1 MTAVSSTVSHTAS
14 PAVAEPLS
22 YSPPHTPAGRLNG
35 SVAIVTGA
43 GSGVGAET
51 ARICHAEGAHVVL
64 NGLTGSRLEALAADL
79 NERVTVSPGDV
90 TDTDYLARL
99 VESARQVAGRIDVL
113 VNNAGA
119 TIRGSID
126 EATPE
131 NFDAAMNV
139 NLKSA
144 IQLIRLVAPTMRE
157 ARRGSIINVASITS
171 LQGLAGAVSYTASKA
186 GMTGVT
192 KAIAM
197 ELAPFNVRVNA
208 ICPGV
213 IDTPMTYA
221 HADTMPEPAE
231 HYEALKKR
239 QPMNRLASARDCALA
254 ALFLASED
262 SSFIT
267 GAAIPVDG
275 GRHAA

>member
-1 MTAVSSTVSHTAS
+1 MSATAPRRPGRT
-14 PAVAEPLS
+14 EPLS
-22 YSPPHTPAGRLNG
+22 YSPRHIPAGRLTG
-35 SVAIVTGA
+35 QVAIVTGA

-51 ARICHAEGAHVVL
+51 ARILHAEGAFVVL
-64 NGLTGSRLEALAADL
+64 NGLTASRANAVAAGLGRD
-79 NERVTVSPGDV
+79 RVIVSVGDV
-90 TDTDYLARL
+90 TDTDYLADL
-99 VESARQVAGRIDVL
+99 VQSAQQVYGRIDVL

-119 TIRGSID
+119 TIRGGID

-131 NFDAAMNV
+131 NFDAAINV
-139 NLKSA
+139 NLRSA
-144 IQLIRLVAPTMRE
+144 IQLTRLVAPTMQA

-192 KAIAM
+192 KAIAV

-221 HADTMPEPAE
+221 HAETMPDPAA
-231 HYEALKKR
+231 HYEALKGR

-254 ALFLASED
+254 VLFLAAED

-275 GRHAA
+275 GRHAT